1 MRETAT
7 VGQHGRSLE
16 GEHMSTNLP
25 EGQNVPRCRNTGV
38 TTPEC
43 GCHHCAMEMVRRY
56 APWVVGGGQA
66 SSAETAAA

>member
-1 MRETAT
+1 
-7 VGQHGRSLE
+7 
-16 GEHMSTNLP
+16 MSTNLP